1 MCICGAPRTRGAR
14 SHAFIPHDSAPQ
26 ILSAS
31 TRLPPLA
38 GRASAAASS
47 ENPRHPTHPRPG
59 VLTAAKPAAR
69 LATVFYFFACRRCE
83 CRPRGCRA
91 AGVRF
96 WALAPWIRV
105 CRPTGTCSCPPATQI
120 PPAPPPDISALP
132 PAQAEG
138 RMLAFATPPRR
149 PPLLHFLR
157 FVVWAFARSA
167 QWLRPPVE
175 PPSATSIPESEKT
188 RAAAADCPR
197 ALPVLR
203 ELSRRRPPKRNTI
216 AAIIMQHI
224 PCPTSIAI

>member
-105 CRPTGTCSCPPATQI
+105 CRPTGTCSCPRQRK
-120 PPAPPPDISALP
+120 SR
-132 PAQAEG
+132 Q
-138 RMLAFATPPRR
+138 
-149 PPLLHFLR
+149 
-157 FVVWAFARSA
+157 
-167 QWLRPPVE
+167 
-175 PPSATSIPESEKT
+175 
-188 RAAAADCPR
+188 
-197 ALPVLR
+197 
-203 ELSRRRPPKRNTI
+203 RRRQTSQPCHQRRQRDGCSHSRPRPADPLCSISSVSWSGRLRAQRSGCAPLSSHLAPQASQKARKHVQPQRTAPGLCPFCANYRAGGPPNGI
-216 AAIIMQHI
+216 QS
-224 PCPTSIAI
+224 PQL